1 MQSIYS
7 PADVS
12 VIPSHNPVAA
22 SVIKR
27 QAEIAHHPQTKKLQ
41 DRLKKSRYQK
51 QKNQVPIDQCLYKNL
66 EIMRIIK

>member
-41 DRLKKSRYQK
+41 DRLKKKPLPETKEPGANRS
-51 QKNQVPIDQCLYKNL
+51 VSL
-66 EIMRIIK
+66 